1 MKPVVFLPEAE
12 QEMLEAA
19 KYYESQATDLGID
32 FLSEVERAVNS
43 IAELPMTW
51 PVIEGELRRRLV
63 RRFPFGILYRIEP
76 EEIVKRDDIE
86 FTTKD
91 SVQKMLEMKKSDHV
105 KLSEDKHVAGKHGL
119 FHKH

>member
-1 MKPVVFLPEAE
+1 MKSVVFLPEAE

-19 KYYESQATDLGID
+19 GHYESQATDLGTD

-43 IAELPMTW
+43 IAKLPMTW

-76 EEIVKRDDIE
+76 EEIVIVAVAHLRRKPGYWRERI
-86 FTTKD
+86 
-91 SVQKMLEMKKSDHV
+91 KK
-105 KLSEDKHVAGKHGL
+105 K
-119 FHKH
+119 